1 MKNKISAWIVCVLTI
16 CMLVIQSTSVCAES
30 RTNTAS
36 EVQSLIDGIVVY
48 KCELEKENV
57 NVNEI
62 QGWINGSLTQSAGVG
77 SEWYVL
83 ALSQSLS
90 QSGKTYDFS
99 EYQTALKKYLTNH
112 KVPSATSKQKYALC
126 LAATG
131 STDSYI
137 SEVMESTIGKNG
149 IMSWIYGLHLL
160 NNGYVSTTATKESVK
175 QKLMDLQ
182 LADGG
187 WALMG
192 KYSDVDVTAMT
203 IQALAP
209 YYKKDASVTKAIDKA
224 LNVLSGRQ
232 LEGGDFQSYGK
243 ANPESTAQVLVALSS
258 LGIDGLADSRFIKN
272 GNTLLDGLKKFAS
285 VGGFCHEEGGAVNES
300 ATVQTFY
307 SLISYLRMLE
317 GKSGL
322 YILDHCNPAGLPAVK
337 PSGSAQ
343 GTGSGQVSAS
353 GQASGSGQVSAGGQ
367 ISDDGQ
373 TSDGGQTSGEA
384 TPDTGQISDTEQT
397 PESKPITDSEQ
408 SVKNEQKTE
417 EEKVSYK
424 VWVSLAIAGVAGIG
438 CLILFFLKKRNKKN
452 FIAIGIGAV
461 ILILFVGVTDFQS
474 KNQYY
479 DKTVTVKK
487 EVVGTVSLTIRCD
500 TVVGKKDSEYIPED
514 GVILETTEFEI
525 EEQDTV
531 YDILTEAAKQYE
543 IQVENTGTNGMV
555 YIAGIHYLYE
565 FDFGD
570 LSGWMYRVNGKTP
583 SVGCHEYVLS
593 NGDCIEWLYTCEL
606 GKDLE

>member
-36 EVQSLIDGIVVY
+36 EVQSLIDGIVTY
-48 KCELEKENV
+48 TYGNA
-57 NVNEI
+57 NDI
-62 QGWINGSLTQSAGVG
+62 QGWINGSLTQNAGVG

-83 ALSQSLS
+83 ALS

-99 EYQTALKKYLTNH
+99 EYQTALKKYLNNH

-126 LAATG
+126 LATTG

-137 SEVMESTIGKNG
+137 SEVMESTIGKSG

-160 NNGYVSTTATKESVK
+160 NNGYVSTTVTKDSAK
-175 QKLMDLQ
+175 QKLMSLQ

-209 YYKKDASVTKAIDKA
+209 YYRSDSKVKESLDKA
-224 LNVLSGRQ
+224 LTILSSKQQENGA
-232 LEGGDFQSYGK
+232 Y
-243 ANPESTAQVLVALSS
+243 ANNAESTAQVLTALSA
-258 LGIDGLADSRFIKN
+258 LGIDCQTDGRFAKN
-272 GNTLLDGLKKFAS
+272 GKTVIDGLKKFRLEDGSFYHSDEKPS
-285 VGGFCHEEGGAVNES
+285 VS
-300 ATVQTFY
+300 MATEQTFY
-307 SLISYLRMLE
+307 SLISYLRMRE

-343 GTGSGQVSAS
+343 GTGNSA
-353 GQASGSGQVSAGGQ
+353 GSGQVSAGEQTSASGQ
-367 ISDDGQ
+367 TSGGGQTLGGGQ
-373 TSDGGQTSGEA
+373 TSDNGQTSDDSQTSGEA

-397 PESKPITDSEQ
+397 PESKPDTDSEQ
-408 SVKNEQKTE
+408 NVKNEHKTE
-417 EEKVSYK
+417 DEKISYK

-438 CLILFFLKKRNKKN
+438 CLILFLLKKRNKKN
-452 FIAIGIGAV
+452 FIAIGISAV

-479 DKTVTVKK
+479 DKTAVTKDA
-487 EVVGTVSLTIRCD
+487 VGTVSLTIRCD
-500 TVVGKKDSEYIPED
+500 TIVGKKDSEYIPED
-514 GVILETTEFEI
+514 GVILQTTEFEI

-543 IQVENTGTNGMV
+543 IQMENTGTNGMV

-583 SVGCHEYVLS
+583 SVGCHEYTLS
-593 NGDCIEWLYTCEL
+593 DGDCIEWLYTCEL
-606 GKDLE
+606 GKDLD

>member
-1 MKNKISAWIVCVLTI
+1 MKNKISVWILCMLTV
-16 CMLVIQSTSVCAES
+16 CMLVMQSIPVCAES
-30 RTNTAS
+30 RTNTAG
-36 EVQSLIDGIVVY
+36 EVQSLIDGIVRY
-48 KCELEKENV
+48 KHGNA
-57 NVNEI
+57 NDI
-62 QGWINGSLTQSAGVG
+62 QGWITGSLTQSAGAG

-83 ALSQSLS
+83 ALSQS
-90 QSGKTYDFS
+90 GKNYDFS
-99 EYQTALKKYLTNH
+99 TYRTALKQYLAKNS
-112 KVPSATSKQKYALC
+112 VDSATSRQKYALC

-131 STDSYI
+131 STDNYI
-137 SEVMESTIGKNG
+137 SEVMENSIGQQG

-160 NNGYVSTTATKESVK
+160 NNGYVSTTATKESVLREILSWQAK
-175 QKLMDLQ
+175 
-182 LADGG
+182 DGG
-187 WALMG
+187 WALAKQAASG
-192 KYSDVDVTAMT
+192 DVDITAMAV
-203 IQALAP
+203 QALAP
-209 YYKKDASVTKAIDKA
+209 YYKKDISVTKAIDKA
-224 LNVLSGRQ
+224 LNLLSGRQ
-232 LEGGDFQSYGK
+232 LERGDFQSYGK
-243 ANPESTAQVLVALSS
+243 ANPESTAQVLTALSA
-258 LGIDGLADSRFIKN
+258 LGIDGLADSRFMKN

-285 VGGFCHEEGGAVNES
+285 DGGFCHEEGGAVNES

-322 YILDHCNPAGLPAVK
+322 YILDHCNPAGLPVVK

-343 GTGSGQVSAS
+343 GTGSSAGSGQVSAS
-353 GQASGSGQVSAGGQ
+353 GQSSGGGQ
-367 ISDDGQ
+367 TSDDGQ
-373 TSDGGQTSGEA
+373 ASDDSQTSGEA
-384 TPDTGQISDTEQT
+384 PPDTEQISDTEQT
-397 PESKPITDSEQ
+397 PESKPATGGEYGVEDEKKKEDKHSANKAQ
-408 SVKNEQKTE
+408 T
-417 EEKVSYK
+417 KVSYK
-424 VWVSLAIAGVAGIG
+424 VWVSLTITGVAGIG

-461 ILILFVGVTDFQS
+461 ILILFVGITDFQS

-479 DKTVTVKK
+479 DKTAVKK
-487 EVVGTVSLTIRCD
+487 DAVGTVSLTIRCD
-500 TVVGKKDSEYIPED
+500 TIVGKKDSEYIPED

-583 SVGCHEYVLS
+583 SVGCHEYTLS
-593 NGDCIEWLYTCEL
+593 DGDCIEWLYTCEL
-606 GKDLE
+606 GKDLD